1 MAASHYTRI
10 ILAERPTGQVSPA
23 NFRREVV
30 PFDLKPSNDQVLVR
44 VQYLSVDPA
53 MRLWLSES
61 SPAHMPPVQIG
72 AVMKA
77 YGVGV
82 VVEAGQGSAFA
93 KGDLVSGM
101 FGWAEYVVR
110 GGTEVTKVDVPEG
123 AELLDFLGPLSLTGL
138 TAYVG
143 LEVVAKVQAGEKLVV
158 SGAAGAVGS
167 LVCQIGKE
175 KGAKVYAIAG
185 SAEKCA
191 WLEQDVGV
199 DKALNYKSP
208 TFHDDFA
215 NAVGSFD
222 LFFDNVGGELLDYL
236 LTRMNLHARVI
247 ICGHISDYNVA
258 KPKGLTEY
266 ANILSSQ
273 ATVQGFT
280 VMSYLESFPA
290 GRKYFAE
297 RLKSGT
303 LKRKF
308 HVIEGLEEAPK
319 ALAMLFS
326 GQNNGKLVLKVTG

>member
-1 MAASHYTRI
+1 MMLDRVEAVPADASEHDEKRCH
-10 ILAERPTGQVSPA
+10 VSGKNWKELENDPDIVQ
-23 NFRREVV
+23 NGSLWVQHI
-30 PFDLKPSNDQVLVR
+30 PPSLDIALT
-44 VQYLSVDPA
+44 S
-53 MRLWLSES
+53 
-61 SPAHMPPVQIG
+61 
-72 AVMKA
+72 
-77 YGVGV
+77 YGV
-82 VVEAGQGSAFA
+82 AQKSQR
-93 KGDLVSGM
+93 L
-101 FGWAEYVVR
+101 R
-110 GGTEVTKVDVPEG
+110 
-123 AELLDFLGPLSLTGL
+123 L

-222 LFFDNVGGELLDYL
+222 LFFDNVGGELLDY
-236 LTRMNLHARVI
+236 RMNLHARVI
-247 ICGHISDYNVA
+247 ICGYISDYNVA

-326 GQNNGKLVLKVTG
+326 GQNNGKL